1 MELSVADRLALLN
14 ILPQEGDITTL
25 KIVRKLREELSF
37 SEEEHGIL
45 QFQNDGQM
53 IRWNPLED
61 KDVEVGE
68 KATDIISDAL
78 KELNKQKKISVDWVE
93 LYERFV
99 KE

>member
-1 MELSVADRLALLN
+1 MRLSVADRLALLN

-37 SEEEHGIL
+37 SEEEHAIL

-68 KATDIISDAL
+68 KATDIISDAF